1 MPVTLL
7 VGIDVVDRDRLRRTI
22 RINQKTYVGKLKK
35 KYGNKLTIDEH
46 TTVPC
51 YKSQAGCFRAQD
63 MPKGTAETEVRKL
76 DYLEM

>member
-35 KYGNKLTIDEH
+35 KYGNKLTMNTLPYPATKAKRGAFEH
-46 TTVPC
+46 
-51 YKSQAGCFRAQD
+51 